1 MDRNIDAVVVVGTVL
16 PSWSATGMSLICAYQ
31 LIHFTMYLLLT
42 KTSCFSRLS
51 DMVWTL
57 ELGGTRTRT
66 RMLAGFI
73 VDHSV
78 TKEDGDYTLDD
89 EVCRRKLDDVA

>member
-1 MDRNIDAVVVVGTVL
+1 
-16 PSWSATGMSLICAYQ
+16 
-31 LIHFTMYLLLT
+31 
-42 KTSCFSRLS
+42 
-51 DMVWTL
+51 MVWTL